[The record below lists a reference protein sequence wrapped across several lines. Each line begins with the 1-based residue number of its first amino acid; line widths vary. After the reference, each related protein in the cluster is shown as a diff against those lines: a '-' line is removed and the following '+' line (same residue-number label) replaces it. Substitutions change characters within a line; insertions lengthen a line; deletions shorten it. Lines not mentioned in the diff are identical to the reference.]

1 MRNRIALVLLVTAI
15 ALIGAI
21 VPSPRSASAEI
32 EVRNSSATNRF
43 PQGIQFQVFLNSTG
57 APITD
62 VRLRYRI
69 LPDGV
74 NATARPNCAQNNVS
88 CQATIGN
95 TPQVYMVPGAEI
107 VYSWEI
113 VDEAGARVTTP
124 EQKMTYQDDRFQ
136 WESISEGNLTVYFY
150 FGDVASQQNVL
161 RTAQE
166 TVTNIGSILRATVD
180 YPVKVWVYRTA
191 QDLQPAVASRR
202 GQGGGNT
209 SVQTLGE
216 VGASDTALVSRDS
229 DFLNIVRHEL
239 AHIVTRAATRGH
251 LVDIPI
257 WVNEGLSI
265 YAQTELLP
273 DEAAALRNAV
283 QRNRLLPITSLGAS
297 ARGAADA
304 VSLFYAQ
311 SGSIVGFMINTYGP
325 QKFGDFVAALAQ
337 DTTDAAMM
345 RVYGF
350 DQLGLENEWRKS
362 AGLAAVPNQTQPT
375 AVPQSS
381 GQQNPT
387 PRPNNN
393 QSQGQQNPTPRPNN
407 SPQQAS
413 NNDGDG
419 GVSLIV
425 VAGALGVVVVLLLGA
440 AGGLAYL
447 SQRKSSG
454 P

>member
-1 MRNRIALVLLVTAI
+1 MTNRLALVLLVFAV
-15 ALIGAI
+15 AVIGA
-21 VPSPRSASAEI
+21 VAPSPRSASADI
-32 EVRNSSATNRF
+32 EVRSTAATNLF
-43 PQGIQFQVFLNSTG
+43 PQGIQFQIFLNSTG

-74 NATARPNCAQNNVS
+74 NATARPNCAQNSVS
-88 CQATIGN
+88 CQATVGN

-107 VYSWEI
+107 VYSWEV
-113 VDEAGARVTTP
+113 VDQAGGRVITP
-124 EQKMTYQDDRFQ
+124 EQTIIYQDVRFQ
-136 WESISEGNLTVYFY
+136 WDKITEGNLTVYFY

-166 TVTNIGSILRATVD
+166 TMTNIGGILRATVD

-191 QDLQPAVASRR
+191 ADMAPAVASRR
-202 GQGGGNT
+202 GQGGNT

-216 VGASDTALVSRDS
+216 VGASDTALVSRDT
-229 DFLNIVRHEL
+229 DFLNIVRHEV

-251 LVDIPI
+251 LVEIPI
-257 WVNEGLSI
+257 WMNEGLSI
-265 YAQTELLP
+265 YAQSELLP
-273 DEAAALRNAV
+273 DEATALRLAI

-325 QKFGDFVAALAQ
+325 QKFGDLVAALAQ
-337 DTTDAAMM
+337 DTTDAAMTK
-345 RVYGF
+345 VYGF

-362 AGLAAVPNQTQPT
+362 AGLAAVPNSGPT

-381 GQQNPT
+381 NQQNPTQPPSNNQSQNQNPT
-387 PRPNNN
+387 PRPSTGAP
-393 QSQGQQNPTPRPNN
+393 QSAAT
-407 SPQQAS
+407 
-413 NNDGDG
+413 NDDG
-419 GVSLIV
+419 GISLVLI
-425 VAGALGVVVVLLLGA
+425 AGVLGGVVVLLLAAA
-440 AGGLAYL
+440 AGLTYQ
-447 SQRKSSG
+447 SRRKPSG
-454 P
+454 